1 MDLSL
6 NGNHHHSDE
15 PKVAALQMKASSQQ
29 RDFCPKQHQPDEP
42 KKRTVQGTPFRSVQK
57 KMQESKNTVHFPSG
71 SYVTIKSAFFI
82 RLTVF

>member
-1 MDLSL
+1 MPGTTQGDRTY
-6 NGNHHHSDE
+6 
-15 PKVAALQMKASSQQ
+15 VAAGVESQ
-29 RDFCPKQHQPDEP
+29 
-42 KKRTVQGTPFRSVQK
+42 KKKNGSRHSIPLRSK